1 VRVDNGSSFVEFNYN
16 KFLNNQN
23 IYVNAYDGTT
33 ALLHIR
39 VWSPSNNIT
48 FYGNELGTI
57 KTNMSEALT
66 FDGSGTSGV
75 LVENNWIHD
84 TDGIGIDAHGGA
96 NNYTIRGNKLEYISI
111 KRDGSVW
118 YGQSATAIYNDGGN
132 TGVMERNFVNHGGI
146 GFEALSEPG
155 MPATHDVT
163 IRNNVVQNSQ
173 MGIVLGTW
181 YSNTD
186 GSSVYNTHV
195 FNNTF
200 YSNGTG
206 IFVRP
211 MTSASVSWENNI
223 FANNGTAYVNTLNW
237 NPGTANYNLY
247 FGGGTGPGTNSVTL
261 NPLFNNA
268 LAGDLSLQPTSPAIN
283 AGDPSTSA
291 TVVGAV
297 DFAGNPRILGGRID
311 IGAYEAR
318 FSKSHSR

>member
-1 VRVDNGSSFVEFNYN
+1 
-16 KFLNNQN
+16 
-23 IYVNAYDGTT
+23 
-33 ALLHIR
+33 
-39 VWSPSNNIT
+39 
-48 FYGNELGTI
+48 
-57 KTNMSEALT
+57 
-66 FDGSGTSGV
+66 
-75 LVENNWIHD
+75 
-84 TDGIGIDAHGGA
+84 
-96 NNYTIRGNKLEYISI
+96 
-111 KRDGSVW
+111 
-118 YGQSATAIYNDGGN
+118 
-132 TGVMERNFVNHGGI
+132 
-146 GFEALSEPG
+146 
-155 MPATHDVT
+155 VT

-173 MGIVLGTW
+173 YGIVLGTW

-186 GSSVYNTHV
+186 GSSVYNIHV

-247 FGGGTGPGTNSVTL
+247 FGGGTGPGANSVTL

-268 LAGDLSLQPTSPAIN
+268 LAGDFSLQPTSPAIN

-311 IGAYEAR
+311 IGAYSSPLRQKPRA
-318 FSKSHSR
+318 

>member
-1 VRVDNGSSFVEFNYN
+1 
-16 KFLNNQN
+16 
-23 IYVNAYDGTT
+23 
-33 ALLHIR
+33 
-39 VWSPSNNIT
+39 
-48 FYGNELGTI
+48 
-57 KTNMSEALT
+57 
-66 FDGSGTSGV
+66 
-75 LVENNWIHD
+75 
-84 TDGIGIDAHGGA
+84 
-96 NNYTIRGNKLEYISI
+96 
-111 KRDGSVW
+111 
-118 YGQSATAIYNDGGN
+118 
-132 TGVMERNFVNHGGI
+132 MERNFVNHGGI

-186 GSSVYNTHV
+186 GSSVYNIHA

-206 IFVRP
+206 ILVRP

-247 FGGGTGPGTNSVTL
+247 FGGTGPGTNSVTL

-268 LAGDLSLQPTSPAIN
+268 LAGDFSLQPTSPAIN

-291 TVVGAV
+291 PVVGAA

-318 FSKSHSR
+318 FSTAHSR